1 MNLIPKLE
9 KAPNGKFVLMFTL
22 TTEAEFIEVL
32 KKDPTMSRFGYTLQC
47 SSKEEALRIKSRMEW
62 IWEVQSKNK

>member
-22 TTEAEFIEVL
+22 TSEAEFIEAL
-32 KKDPTMSRFGYTLQC
+32 KKDHKMSRFGYTFKAKDNQ
-47 SSKEEALRIKSRMEW
+47 
-62 IWEVQSKNK
+62 